1 MLKYAYQK
9 PWEVFELG
17 YNKAQAVYYASIFSE
32 NMDVM
37 VLVLVS
43 VPFSLS
49 FPLLFLGQSLTNMMG
64 RADIFHKLNARS
76 KDGADVH
83 SHVHSHMY

>member
-1 MLKYAYQK
+1 MLEHANQK

-17 YNKAQAVYYASIFSE
+17 YNKAQAVFYANIFNE
-32 NMDVM
+32 NVDVM

-49 FPLLFLGQSLTNMMG
+49 FLLLFLGQSVI
-64 RADIFHKLNARS
+64 D
-76 KDGADVH
+76 
-83 SHVHSHMY
+83 

>member
-1 MLKYAYQK
+1 MFFSFKNI

-17 YNKAQAVYYASIFSE
+17 YNKVQAVFYANIFNE
-32 NMDVM
+32 NVDVM

-49 FPLLFLGQSLTNMMG
+49 FLLLFLGQSVI
-64 RADIFHKLNARS
+64 D
-76 KDGADVH
+76 
-83 SHVHSHMY
+83 